1 MDDTL
6 YHILKKSSKIKD
18 LGKSFEIKDLANPLI
33 LNEKFFRLKSS
44 TCAAFLRQSGKSTSA
59 KVTYA
64 RLRRLSSEKSTVS
77 EKIYFNLFG

>member
-1 MDDTL
+1 MGDML

-18 LGKSFEIKDLANPLI
+18 LGKSFEIKDLPNPLI
-33 LNEKFFRLKSS
+33 LNGKFFPLKSS

-64 RLRRLSSEKSTVS
+64 RLRRLSSEKSTCG
-77 EKIYFNLFG
+77 ENKFFNLFG

>member
-1 MDDTL
+1 MGDTL
-6 YHILKKSSKIKD
+6 YHIMKKSNKIKD
-18 LGKSFEIKDLANPLI
+18 LEKSFEIKDLAKSLI
-33 LNEKFFRLKSS
+33 LNEKNFRLKSNS
-44 TCAAFLRQSGKSTSA
+44 CAAKLHQSGKSTSA